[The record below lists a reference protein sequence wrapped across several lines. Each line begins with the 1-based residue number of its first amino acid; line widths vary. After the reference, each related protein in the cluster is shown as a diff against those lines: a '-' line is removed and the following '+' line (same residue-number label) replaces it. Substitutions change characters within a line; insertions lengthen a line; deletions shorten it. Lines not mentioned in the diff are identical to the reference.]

1 MGIPLHRGRDIDER
15 DTEGAPL
22 VVLINQTLART
33 LWPNQDPIGRRIHFT
48 SEVSA
53 LVIGVTG
60 DIRQAGLDVP
70 PQPEFYVSALQA
82 GFPVGSLAIHSS
94 VEPATLAAQVR
105 RAIWSVDPNQPITEL
120 ASMQDI
126 LDKEVFQRRVQTM
139 LLAFFAGLALLL
151 AAIGVYGVL
160 AHLVGQ
166 QTSEIGLRMALGATP
181 SDVALGVV
189 VHGLRLT
196 AIGLAFG
203 IAGALAVSRLLTT
216 LLFGVKPTDPATYA
230 IVAAALLLTAAIA
243 SYVPA
248 HRAMRVDPI
257 VALSRQ

>member
-1 MGIPLHRGRDIDER
+1 MGIALHRGRDIDER
-15 DTEGAPL
+15 DIEGAPL

-53 LVIGVTG
+53 SVIGVTG

-126 LDKEVFQRRVQTM
+126 LDKEVFERRVQTM

-151 AAIGVYGVL
+151 AAVGVYGVL
-160 AHLVGQ
+160 AQLVGQ
-166 QTSEIGLRMALGATP
+166 QTSEIGLRMALGAMPGTVRQMILAE
-181 SDVALGVV
+181 SLSMTVLGLGAGWVV
-189 VHGLRLT
+189 G
-196 AIGLAFG
+196 IGVG
-203 IAGALAVSRLLTT
+203 RLLSSVFVD
-216 LLFGVKPTDPATYA
+216 LAGFDVPTFT
-230 IVAAALLLTAAIA
+230 IVPTAFLLTALAA
-243 SYVPA
+243 AWLPA
-248 HRAMRVDPI
+248 RRATQVDPMT
-257 VALSRQ
+257 ALRSE